1 MAKFALVGLITVCLT
16 VLSFSGMMQERL
28 CSLSIVS
35 SIGGC
40 NTLVKSFCW

>member
-28 CSLSIVS
+28 CSLSIS
-35 SIGGC
+35 SG
-40 NTLVKSFCW
+40 NTLVQATLSCGK